1 MTFRHVLTLSAFVF
15 SALTA
20 LVAQQPKT
28 NEFHPIG
35 FDQLAGFN
43 FATPTIDSEKPLDPQ
58 IAAITERIPWSVRKF
73 DGAKVVMAGFM
84 LPVVVEDGLVREF
97 ILMKDQ
103 QGCCYGTMP
112 AMNEWVVVKIPSG
125 VNPAMD
131 ETIFI
136 YGTIKVGA
144 QVTNGYL
151 TGIYSID
158 GVYLKR

>member
-1 MTFRHVLTLSAFVF
+1 MTFRHFLALGTLALASLT
-15 SALTA
+15 T
-20 LVAQQPKT
+20 LVAQQPRT

-43 FATPTIDSEKPLDPQ
+43 FATPTIDNSKPIEPQ
-58 IAAITERIPWSVRKF
+58 VAAITERIPWSVRKF
-73 DGAKVVMAGFM
+73 DGAKVVMSGYM
-84 LPVVVEDGLVREF
+84 LPVVVEDGLVRQF

-112 AMNEWVVVKIPSG
+112 AMNEWVLVNIPSG
-125 VNPAMD
+125 VNAAMD

-144 QVTNGYL
+144 QVEEGYL
-151 TGIYSID
+151 AGIYAID